1 MALRPHPQPRS
12 NSCKLPPP
20 SSASR
25 WRNTRLFQRSERAA
39 KVMPKQRAL
48 SLSLPQSNPLGEGGA
63 IYLKCAMCLSA
74 VPGSPVDGSTAT
86 GGRIGAYCYPRLQS
100 MPLPRVSDCSSR
112 PSSGVFCP
120 IFENWNENS
129 LLFPFF
135 LKIIGQKEISVN
147 LLTAIDFFFVLPY
160 NEA

>member
-1 MALRPHPQPRS
+1 
-12 NSCKLPPP
+12 
-20 SSASR
+20 
-25 WRNTRLFQRSERAA
+25 
-39 KVMPKQRAL
+39 MPKQRAL

-74 VPGSPVDGSTAT
+74 VPPEDASALIVIPDYSL
-86 GGRIGAYCYPRLQS
+86 CLS
-100 MPLPRVSDCSSR
+100 PRVSDCSSR

-120 IFENWNENS
+120 IFENWNETS